1 MTDSL
6 FVSTA
11 LRTAT
16 KALNLFNHCT
26 FLLDDQWNASA
37 DMATLPVCFFHTV
50 SVTEEQQNQVA
61 QQKIIAYT
69 ERSLTETKTE
79 GVQLSMIADN
89 IIKQPKSYKLEI
101 IIPSSGIENFFLP
114 IMRTSEALSD
124 ALINLSK
131 DTDLEAQ
138 RIETVNM
145 SSDVLYS
152 VVDIVS
158 VIESVFA
165 GATASTL
172 SRSALNAA
180 TQITQKILQTAKV
193 MPRGDY
199 FNSLEVPYNKNSL
212 DAMAQSGHLLT
223 MKTWDS
229 WDYKK
234 VVITECSITKE
245 GEDGDTYK
253 ANVTLQELPLVVITS
268 NTAINPAKKPGW
280 WITASQQAV
289 GNTIKAAV
297 ELMGG
302 IGL

>member
-16 KALNLFNHCT
+16 KVLNLFNHCT
-26 FLLDDQWNASA
+26 FLLDEQWNASA
-37 DMATLPVCFFHTV
+37 DMATLPVCFFHTL
-50 SVTEEQQNQVA
+50 SVTESQQNQIA

-69 ERSLTETKTE
+69 ERSLTDAKTE

-89 IIKQPKSYKLEI
+89 IVKQPKSYQLEV
-101 IIPSSGIENFFLP
+101 IIPSSGVENFFLP

-124 ALINLSK
+124 ALMNLSNENSM
-131 DTDLEAQ
+131 DSQ

-145 SSDVLYS
+145 ASEVMYS
-152 VVDIVS
+152 IVDIVS

-165 GATASTL
+165 SATASTL
-172 SRSALNAA
+172 SKSAINAV
-180 TQITQKILQTAKV
+180 TQITQKIMQTAKV

-212 DAMAQSGHLLT
+212 DAMAQSGHLVT
-223 MKTWDS
+223 MKSWDS

-234 VVITECSITKE
+234 AVITDCSILKE
-245 GEDGDTYK
+245 GEDGNTYRAK
-253 ANVTLQELPLVVITS
+253 ITLQELPLVVITS
-268 NTAINPAKKPGW
+268 NTAINPTKKAGW

-289 GNTIKAAV
+289 GDVIKEAIKF
-297 ELMGG
+297 MGG

>member
-11 LRTAT
+11 LRTTT

-26 FLLDDQWNASA
+26 FLLDEQWNAAA
-37 DMATLPVCFFHTV
+37 DMATLPVCFFHTL

-79 GVQLSMIADN
+79 GVQLSMISDN
-89 IIKQPKSYKLEI
+89 IVKQPKSYKLEVV
-101 IIPSSGIENFFLP
+101 IPSSGIENFFLP

-124 ALINLSK
+124 SLINLSK
-131 DTDLEAQ
+131 DSTLDEQ
-138 RIETVNM
+138 RVETAHM
-145 SSDVLYS
+145 ASEVLYS

-158 VIESVFA
+158 VIEAVFA

-180 TQITQKILQTAKV
+180 TQVMQKILQTAKV
-193 MPRGDY
+193 IPRGEY

-212 DAMAQSGHLLT
+212 AAMAQSGHLLT
-223 MKTWDS
+223 MKSWDS

-234 VVITECSITKE
+234 VVITECSIMKE
-245 GEDGDTYK
+245 GEDGNTYR
-253 ANVTLQELPLVVITS
+253 ANITLQELPLVVITS

-280 WITASQQAV
+280 WITAAQQAV
-289 GNTIKAAV
+289 GNAITAAV
-297 ELMGG
+297 KFMGG